1 MTAMANYKLIA
12 LDIDGTLARNDRS
25 LSQRTIDTL
34 MEAQR
39 RGLRVVIA
47 SGRPTWGIS
56 HVAEALQIERFGGFV
71 LAFNG
76 GEIWNW
82 QRRERIY
89 AQTLPDEVIPLLYR
103 SAQSAGFDIMT
114 YCGAYI
120 MTETPESQYIQLSSA
135 RNRMQVKKVDDFLK
149 EVEYPLSK
157 CMIVGEAERLQ
168 GFEQTLKAELQGRA
182 NAYRSEPFYLEIVP
196 TGIDKARCLDFLLK
210 HLGLTRMELMACG
223 DGYNDISMIELA
235 GLGVAMDNAQACVKQ
250 AADYV
255 TLSNEADGV
264 ADVVCK
270 FFLDAER

>member
-1 MTAMANYKLIA
+1 MAMANYKLIA

-25 LSQRTIDTL
+25 LSRQTIDTL
-34 MEAQR
+34 VEAQR

-56 HVAEALQIERFGGFV
+56 HVAEALQIEQFGGFV

-82 QRRERIY
+82 QSRERIY
-89 AQTLPDEVIPLLYR
+89 AQTLPDEVIPLLYH
-103 SAQSAGFDIMT
+103 SAQSAGFDMMT
-114 YCGAYI
+114 YCSAFI
-120 MTETPESQYIQLSSA
+120 LTETPKNQYIQLSSA
-135 RNRMQVKKVDDFLK
+135 RNRMQVKQVGDFLRD
-149 EVEYPLSK
+149 VEYPLSK

-168 GFEQTLKAELQGRA
+168 LFEQTLKEQLQGRA

-196 TGIDKARCLDFLLK
+196 IGIDKAKCLEFLLE
-210 HLGLTRMELMACG
+210 HLGLTRSELIACG
-223 DGYNDISMIELA
+223 DGYNDIGMIEFA

-250 AADYV
+250 AADYI

-264 ADVVCK
+264 ADVVRR